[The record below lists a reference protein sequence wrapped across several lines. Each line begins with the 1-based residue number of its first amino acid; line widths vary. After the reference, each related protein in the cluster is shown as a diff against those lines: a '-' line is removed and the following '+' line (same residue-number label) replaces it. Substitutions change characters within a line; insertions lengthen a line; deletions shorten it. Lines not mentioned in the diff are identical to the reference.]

1 MQKQEHK
8 KRPIGVFDS
17 GIGGLTVVRE
27 IRKILPEE
35 SIVYFGDCARVPYGT
50 KSKETILRFAKEDI
64 LFLRKFDIKIIVSAC
79 FSVSSNAL
87 EELKEELDIPIL
99 GMIDPGV
106 AAILDKSCKKVG
118 VIGTN
123 ATIESGAFKKK
134 LKSKSNN
141 IDIYSVACPL
151 FVPLAEE
158 GWTSGEV
165 AKIVAEKYL
174 SPLVKENINSLIL
187 GCTHYPLLYSV
198 IKEVIGDKVYI
209 IEPGKEVA
217 LLLEKFLDNNNLRAK
232 GKGSLSIYLS
242 DIPRNFEQTV
252 ESFLGEKPGDSTG
265 KPVRLNICHED
276 TKAQR

>member
-1 MQKQEHK
+1 MQSHENNQC
-8 KRPIGVFDS
+8 PIGVFDS

-27 IRKILPEE
+27 IRKKLPEE
-35 SIVYFGDCARVPYGT
+35 SIVYFGDSARVPYGT
-50 KSKETILRFAKEDI
+50 KSKETILRFAKEDVT
-64 LFLRKFDIKIIVSAC
+64 FLRSFNVKVIVCAC

-87 EELKEELDIPIL
+87 EELKEELDIPII

-106 AAILDKSCKKVG
+106 SALMDKSCKKVG

-134 LKSKSNN
+134 LESKLNN

-165 AKIVAEKYL
+165 PKLVAKKYL
-174 SPLVKENINSLIL
+174 SPLAKKNIDSLIF
-187 GCTHYPLLYSV
+187 GCTHYPLLRSV
-198 IKEVIGDKVYI
+198 IKDAVGDKVRI
-209 IEPGKEVA
+209 VEPGKEVA
-217 LLLEKFLDNNNLRAK
+217 LLLEKFLDNNKLRAK
-232 GKGSLSIYLS
+232 GKGSLNIYLS

-252 ESFLGEKPGDSTG
+252 ENFLGEKPGEI
-265 KPVRLNICHED
+265 KPVNLQD
-276 TKAQR
+276 

>member
-1 MQKQEHK
+1 MQNQEHK
-8 KRPIGVFDS
+8 QRPIGVFDS

-27 IRKILPEE
+27 IRKTLPEE
-35 SIVYFGDCARVPYGT
+35 SIVYFGDSARVPYGT

-64 LFLRKFDIKIIVSAC
+64 RFLRNFDIKIIVSAC

-87 EELKEELDIPIL
+87 EELKEKSDIPII

-106 AAILDKSCKKVG
+106 NALLDKSCKKVG
-118 VIGTN
+118 IIGTN

-134 LKSKSNN
+134 LESKSNN

-158 GWTSGEV
+158 GWTSGKV
-165 AKIVAEKYL
+165 PKIIAQKYL
-174 SPLVKENINSLIL
+174 SPLVKENIDSLIF
-187 GCTHYPLLYSV
+187 GCTHYPLLHSV
-198 IKEVIGDKVYI
+198 IKDTIGNKVHI

-217 LLLEKFLDNNNLRAK
+217 RLLEKFLDDNNLRAK
-232 GKGSLSIYLS
+232 GKGKLRIYLS

-252 ESFLGEKPGDSTG
+252 ENFLGEKPGEIQL
-265 KPVRLNICHED
+265 VNL
-276 TKAQR
+276 